1 MMTWAGRSYKPPAR
15 SYGFFIV
22 LSAPIWI
29 LLLYQLWLKMK
40 FNTGAAL
47 ALASGAVAVNSLVD
61 LGYSQYNGVNT
72 GAVTQW
78 LGIRFAAPPVG
89 ELRFKKPV
97 DPLKT
102 SEVQQADKVRTP
114 PYLIQ

>member
-1 MMTWAGRSYKPPAR
+1 
-15 SYGFFIV
+15 
-22 LSAPIWI
+22 
-29 LLLYQLWLKMK
+29 MK

-47 ALASGAVAVNSLVD
+47 TTAALAASAVAVNPLVD
-61 LGYSQYNGVNT
+61 IGYSQYNGVNT

-102 SEVQQADKVRTP
+102 SEVQQADKVYRLTQERR
-114 PYLIQ
+114 IDS